1 MGLACDAFSLATDC
15 PSDPPHIVIYNEKYI
30 YMLVFCFWHG
40 IPKTLGIF
48 GKIRVIKMS
57 FVIHNKSLSHLGELM
72 LISDFWKTLGVGAA

>member
-1 MGLACDAFSLATDC
+1 
-15 PSDPPHIVIYNEKYI
+15 
-30 YMLVFCFWHG
+30 MLVFSCFWHG